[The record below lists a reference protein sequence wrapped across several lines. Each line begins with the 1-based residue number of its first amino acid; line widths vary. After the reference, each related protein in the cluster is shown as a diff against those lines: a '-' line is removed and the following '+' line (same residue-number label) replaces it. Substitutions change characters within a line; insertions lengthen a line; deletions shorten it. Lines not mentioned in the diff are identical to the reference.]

1 MKKTRVTIAAC
12 LALSGLLFLS
22 CKKIDSNDLEYQHI
36 TKKEHLQAYVK
47 KKGGMMVLW
56 FQVYDRSDG
65 TDEFKRIQEPAVEIE
80 GYPAKIREDHSI
92 FMLVNDRMEIRLT
105 AFGAVKDF
113 QDTGKLEQ
121 FIRLFDLSGMAKVT
135 GPKLKADELEKFI
148 PVLGGKRSQ

>member
-1 MKKTRVTIAAC
+1 MKNIRVVTAVC
-12 LALSGLLFLS
+12 LAFSGLFFLS
-22 CKKIDSNDLEYQHI
+22 CKKIDINDLEYQHI

-56 FQVYDRSDG
+56 FQVYDRPDG
-65 TDEFKRIQEPAVEIE
+65 TDEFKRIQEPTVEIE
-80 GYPAKIREDHSI
+80 GHPAKIREDHSI
-92 FMLVNDRMEIRLT
+92 IMMVNERIEIRLT

-148 PVLGGKRSQ
+148 PVLGGKISQ